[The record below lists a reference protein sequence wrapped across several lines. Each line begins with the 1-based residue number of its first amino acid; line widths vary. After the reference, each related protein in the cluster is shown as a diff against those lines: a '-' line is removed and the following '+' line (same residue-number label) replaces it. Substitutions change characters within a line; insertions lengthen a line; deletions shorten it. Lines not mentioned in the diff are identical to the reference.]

1 LKKVTA
7 NKPVI
12 FIIEDDPVFNKLLV
26 SYLSSK
32 VSCEINSFFA
42 GEECMDII
50 NSGKIPDIVLQDYEL
65 PFQNGIEIMQQIKK
79 KCPDSEFIFLSGQT
93 NVKVAVNA
101 LQDGAFDYIVKDNHA
116 KENAL
121 NKIDQLLRL
130 KRLREDNKKYKLN
143 TKSLIIILI
152 ITWIFLFLYYILL
165 VK

>member
-1 LKKVTA
+1 
-7 NKPVI
+7 
-12 FIIEDDPVFNKLLV
+12 
-26 SYLSSK
+26 
-32 VSCEINSFFA
+32 
-42 GEECMDII
+42 MDII

>member
-1 LKKVTA
+1 MTT

-12 FIIEDDPVFNKLLV
+12 FVIEDDPAFNKLLV

-32 VSCEINSFFA
+32 INCEMSSFIT
-42 GEECMDII
+42 GEECIDVI
-50 NSGKIPDIVLQDYEL
+50 NEGKKPDIVLQDYEL

-121 NKIDQLLRL
+121 NKIDQVL
-130 KRLREDNKKYKLN
+130 KMQKLQIDNSRYKFS
-143 TKSLIIILI
+143 TKSLVIVLI
-152 ITWIFLFLYYILL
+152 ITWIFLFLYYFIL

>member
-1 LKKVTA
+1 MTT
-7 NKPVI
+7 NKPII
-12 FIIEDDPVFNKLLV
+12 FVIEDDPAFNKLLV

-32 VSCEINSFFA
+32 INCEMSSFIT
-42 GEECMDII
+42 GEECIDVI
-50 NSGKIPDIVLQDYEL
+50 NEGKKPDIVLQDYEL

-79 KCPDSEFIFLSGQT
+79 KCPDAEFIFLSGQT

-121 NKIDQLLRL
+121 NKIDQVLRMQKL
-130 KRLREDNKKYKLN
+130 QIDNSRYKFS
-143 TKSLIIILI
+143 TKSLVIVLI
-152 ITWIFLFLYYILL
+152 ITWIFLFLYYFIL

>member
-1 LKKVTA
+1 VTT

-12 FIIEDDPVFNKLLV
+12 FVIEDDPAFNKLLV

-32 VSCEINSFFA
+32 INCEMSSFIT
-42 GEECMDII
+42 GEECIDVI
-50 NSGKIPDIVLQDYEL
+50 NEGKKPDIVLQDYEL

-121 NKIDQLLRL
+121 NKIDQVL
-130 KRLREDNKKYKLN
+130 KMQKLQIDNSRYKFS
-143 TKSLIIILI
+143 TKSLVIVLI
-152 ITWIFLFLYYILL
+152 ITWIFLFLYYFIL